1 MSSRSM
7 KSSPWPIWPHGRGIL
22 LIPLRLRIMAKK
34 KGGPDHGRRLAKH
47 PQRRDSLSGE
57 TAFDNLFAH
66 AVALVGSEERA
77 RAMLEAALSSSNCRG
92 SQRAREEV
100 EQV

>member
-1 MSSRSM
+1 
-7 KSSPWPIWPHGRGIL
+7 
-22 LIPLRLRIMAKK
+22 MAKK

-77 RAMLEAALSSSNCRG
+77 RAMLEAALSSPNCRG

-100 EQV
+100 EQVRRLPDAGHGVRRRFREWARRPELRCRCV